1 MFISDT
7 RGPLKAPSI
16 MPTLRLLADDLT
28 GALDTAVEFVGLCGP
43 IEIALGNEPDVEGK
57 PSLAIDSGTRE
68 RSTTDAVAIVEQL
81 APLLKGAD
89 IAFKK
94 VDSLFR
100 GPWAAE
106 LAAVFRLGYWRHCI
120 LAPAFPHHGR
130 LTRNGRQ
137 ILRAADGTWQDVS
150 GDLVEA
156 LAAEGSPVTR
166 VAKRNPARSPIRLD
180 NSKYE
185 HRLADGISVFDADA
199 DSDLDEIAA
208 LVQNARGPILWCGTG
223 GLAAAMARGSKLE
236 AGASISLFDPGARA
250 FVLGQ
255 AKPVSFLTGWWLPKM
270 LEPLPGRLGPTTIS
284 RELKPPVLGL
294 FGSDQ
299 PVTRAQLKA
308 CGSRWLHIGEET
320 DPSVIEKQLERDGA
334 ALVSVDL
341 PPGLDRAEAAARIEI
356 CFGRIARALPAPR
369 TLIVA
374 GGETLRGLCLSL
386 GAEALVVTGQVS
398 PGLPRSV
405 MTGGHWDKV
414 EVISKSGA
422 FGGPDLWHDLLKE
435 NGLID
440 EGDGT

>member
-1 MFISDT
+1 
-7 RGPLKAPSI
+7 

-43 IEIALGNEPDVEGK
+43 IEIALGNELNAEGK

-68 RSTTDAVAIVEQL
+68 RSAAEAVAIVERL

-130 LTRNGRQ
+130 VTRNGRQ
-137 ILRAADGTWQDVS
+137 ILRVADGTWRDVS

-156 LAAEGSPVTR
+156 LGPEGSPVTR
-166 VAKRNPARSPIRLD
+166 VAKRNPARSPISLD
-180 NSKYE
+180 SSKYE
-185 HRLADGISVFDADA
+185 HHLADGISVFDADT
-199 DSDLDEIAA
+199 DSDLDEIVA

-236 AGASISLFDPGARA
+236 AGASVSLFDPGARA

-255 AKPVSFLTGWWLPKM
+255 AKPMTFLTGLWPPKS
-270 LEPLPGRLGPTTIS
+270 LGPPPDRLGPTIIS
-284 RELKPPVLGL
+284 RELKAPVLGL

-299 PVTRAQLKA
+299 PTTRAQLEA
-308 CGSRWLHIGEET
+308 CGSRWLHIGEEA
-320 DPSVIEKQLERDGA
+320 DPEIVRERLERDGA

-341 PPGLDRAEAAARIEI
+341 PPGLDRGEAAVRIER
-356 CFGRIARALPAPR
+356 CFGRIARALPDPG

-386 GAEALVVTGQVS
+386 GTEALTVTGQVS

-405 MTGGHWDKV
+405 MTGGHWHKV

-422 FGGPDLWHDLLKE
+422 FGGPGLWRDLLTE
-435 NGLID
+435 NRLMV

>member
-1 MFISDT
+1 
-7 RGPLKAPSI
+7 

-43 IEIALGNEPDVEGK
+43 IKVGLGNAPNAEDK
-57 PSLAIDSGTRE
+57 SSLAIDSGTRE
-68 RSTTDAVAIVEQL
+68 RSPAEAVAIIERL

-106 LAAVFRLGYWRHCI
+106 VAAVFRLGCWRHCI

-130 LTRNGRQ
+130 VTRNGRQ
-137 ILRAADGTWQDVS
+137 MLRAPDGRWQDVS

-156 LAAEGSPVTR
+156 LAAEGLQAARVTEKSWVTGPVTFPMF
-166 VAKRNPARSPIRLD
+166 AKWAHEGRLP
-180 NSKYE
+180 
-185 HRLADGISVFDADA
+185 DGISIFDADA
-199 DSDLDEIAA
+199 DSDLDDIVA
-208 LVQNARGPILWCGTG
+208 LIQNSRGPILWCGTG
-223 GLAAAMARGSKLE
+223 GLAGAMARGSKLE
-236 AGASISLFDPGARA
+236 ARDSMRIFDQGARA
-250 FVLGQ
+250 LALGQ
-255 AKPVSFLTGWWLPKM
+255 AKPVSFFTEMWPPIMWRS
-270 LEPLPGRLGPTTIS
+270 LPGRLGPTIIS
-284 RELKPPVLGL
+284 HKLKPPVLGL

-299 PVTRAQLKA
+299 PITRAQLKA

-334 ALVSVDL
+334 ALISVNL
-341 PPGLDRAEAAARIEI
+341 PPGLDRSEAAARIET
-356 CFGRIARALPAPR
+356 CFGRIARALPAPG

-398 PGLPRSV
+398 PGLPRSFI
-405 MTGGHWDKV
+405 TGGHWDKV
-414 EVISKSGA
+414 DVISKSGA
-422 FGGPDLWHDLLKE
+422 FGGPDLWRDLLDE

-440 EGDGT
+440 EGDGI

>member
-1 MFISDT
+1 
-7 RGPLKAPSI
+7 

-43 IEIALGNEPDVEGK
+43 IEIALGSEPGAKGK
-57 PSLAIDSGTRE
+57 SSLAIDSGTRE
-68 RSTTDAVAIVEQL
+68 RSAADAVGIIEQL

-106 LAAVFRLGYWRHCI
+106 LAAVFRLGHWRHCI

-130 LTRNGRQ
+130 VTRNGRQ
-137 ILRAADGTWQDVS
+137 MLRAADGTWQDVS

-156 LAAEGSPVTR
+156 LAAEGLQVTG
-166 VAKRNPARSPIRLD
+166 VADEDGPLRLERGAF
-180 NSKYE
+180 NTLRLTRE
-185 HRLADGISVFDADA
+185 HRLADGISVFDAET
-199 DSDLDEIAA
+199 DSDLDSIVA
-208 LVQNARGPILWCGTG
+208 LVRSARGPILWCGTG
-223 GLAAAMARGSKLE
+223 GLAAAMSRGSKLTAGE
-236 AGASISLFDPGARA
+236 AMNPYDPGTRA
-250 FVLGQ
+250 LALGQ
-255 AKPVSFLTGWWLPKM
+255 ARPLSFWAELWAPIM
-270 LEPLPGRLGPTTIS
+270 FRPLPNRLRPITIS
-284 RELKPPVLGL
+284 HRLQPPVLGL

-299 PVTRAQLKA
+299 PITRAQLKA

-334 ALVSVDL
+334 ALVSVNL
-341 PPGLDRAEAAARIEI
+341 PPGLDRTEAAARIET
-356 CFGRIARALPAPR
+356 CFARIARALPAPG

-374 GGETLRGLCLSL
+374 GGETLRGLCHSL
-386 GAEALVVTGQVS
+386 GPEALTVTGQVS

-405 MTGGHWDKV
+405 ISGGHWDKV
-414 EVISKSGA
+414 DVISKSGA
-422 FGGPDLWHDLLKE
+422 FGGPDLWRDLLRK

-440 EGDGT
+440 KGDGI